1 MHEKQKAFTTT
12 IQQPNA
18 NTQANKG
25 GITMAN
31 TTKTWQEELRDEL
44 EALTPEQ
51 FARAHDFLA
60 GYLAAMK
67 DSNQSK

>member
-1 MHEKQKAFTTT
+1 
-12 IQQPNA
+12 
-18 NTQANKG
+18 
-25 GITMAN
+25 MAN

-44 EALTPEQ
+44 ESLTPEQ

-67 DSNQSK
+67 DSKDSN

>member
-1 MHEKQKAFTTT
+1 ME
-12 IQQPNA
+12 
-18 NTQANKG
+18 
-25 GITMAN
+25 N

-51 FARAHDFLA
+51 CARAHDFLA

-67 DSNQSK
+67 DSKDSN